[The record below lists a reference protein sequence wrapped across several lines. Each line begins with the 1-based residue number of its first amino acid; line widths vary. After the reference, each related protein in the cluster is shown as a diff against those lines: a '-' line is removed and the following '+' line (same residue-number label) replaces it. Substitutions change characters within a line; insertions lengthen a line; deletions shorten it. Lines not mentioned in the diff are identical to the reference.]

1 MKQIAD
7 YMNKMADEDIAIA
20 KRAGYDPTYD
30 EGYFIGF
37 CHGRAAGMREAHAM
51 IQANNNTIKRN
62 FEK

>member
-7 YMNKMADEDIAIA
+7 YMDKMADEDIAIA

-37 CHGRAAGMREAHAM
+37 CHGRDAGMREAHAM
-51 IQANNNTIKRN
+51 IMANKGNL
-62 FEK
+62 EQ

>member
-7 YMNKMADEDIAIA
+7 YMNQIADEDIAIA

-51 IQANNNTIKRN
+51 IMANREDLQK
-62 FEK
+62 

>member
-7 YMNKMADEDIAIA
+7 YMDKMADEDIAIA

-51 IQANNNTIKRN
+51 IMANKGNL
-62 FEK
+62 EQ